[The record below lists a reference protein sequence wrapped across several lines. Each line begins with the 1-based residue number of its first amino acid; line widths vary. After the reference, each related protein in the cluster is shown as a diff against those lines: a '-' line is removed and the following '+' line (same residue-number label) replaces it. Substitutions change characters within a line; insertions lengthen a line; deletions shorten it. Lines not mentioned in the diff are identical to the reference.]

1 MFRFY
6 MDTYLSR
13 KNYANMSL
21 EEVPIEEIVNA
32 INEYLK
38 IQLEKETPVDTILL
52 FQEYENMLKSL
63 QKPKDINAIIYFLL
77 EYISALQHFAVLW
90 QVNNTEEPIITYNET
105 YPDKIDSLYTK
116 ETVDY
121 QKTFELLLN
130 TALDL
135 KKDNS
140 YTR

>member
-52 FQEYENMLKSL
+52 FQ
-63 QKPKDINAIIYFLL
+63 
-77 EYISALQHFAVLW
+77 
-90 QVNNTEEPIITYNET
+90 
-105 YPDKIDSLYTK
+105 
-116 ETVDY
+116 
-121 QKTFELLLN
+121 
-130 TALDL
+130 
-135 KKDNS
+135 
-140 YTR
+140 

>member
-63 QKPKDINAIIYFLL
+63 QKPKDINAIIYFMA
-77 EYISALQHFAVLW
+77 S
-90 QVNNTEEPIITYNET
+90 
-105 YPDKIDSLYTK
+105 
-116 ETVDY
+116 
-121 QKTFELLLN
+121 
-130 TALDL
+130 
-135 KKDNS
+135 
-140 YTR
+140 